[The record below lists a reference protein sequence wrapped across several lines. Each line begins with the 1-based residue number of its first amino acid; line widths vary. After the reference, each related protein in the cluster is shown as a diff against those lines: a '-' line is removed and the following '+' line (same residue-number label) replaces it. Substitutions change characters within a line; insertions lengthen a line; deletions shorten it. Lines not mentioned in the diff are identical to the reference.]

1 MAGIDLIRRQR
12 AEQEKGKAN
21 DPSMRTDPAYG
32 LTLPLLTTASGA
44 KFGKSAG
51 NAVWVSRSM
60 LSDLDFYQY
69 FVRSSDADVERYL
82 LSLTLMSHEEIAQV
96 MAQHADDKSK
106 RFAQT
111 RLADEMTELVR
122 GQEACQR
129 AQLATKLLFN
139 TDVQELTLDQVAFA
153 FQDDPRLVYL
163 DEEPSG
169 IAALAVDI
177 GLLPSRSEAR
187 RLVQTRGG
195 LYVNGVQVT
204 DAYAK
209 LERQHMI
216 QDRIIVMRAGKSN
229 HKIVVCPPI
238 A

>member
-1 MAGIDLIRRQR
+1 M
-12 AEQEKGKAN
+12 
-21 DPSMRTDPAYG
+21 
-32 LTLPLLTTASGA
+32 
-44 KFGKSAG
+44 
-51 NAVWVSRSM
+51 
-60 LSDLDFYQY
+60 
-69 FVRSSDADVERYL
+69 
-82 LSLTLMSHEEIAQV
+82 SLTFMSHEENAQV
-96 MAQHADDKSK
+96 LAQHAEDKSK

-122 GQEACQR
+122 GHEACQR

-139 TDVQELTLDQVAFA
+139 TDVQGLTLDQVAFA

-169 IAALAVDI
+169 IAALAADI

-187 RLVQTRGG
+187 RLVQKGGG

-204 DAYAK
+204 DVHAK

-229 HKIVVCPPI
+229 HKIVV
-238 A
+238 

>member
-1 MAGIDLIRRQR
+1 
-12 AEQEKGKAN
+12 
-21 DPSMRTDPAYG
+21 
-32 LTLPLLTTASGA
+32 
-44 KFGKSAG
+44 
-51 NAVWVSRSM
+51 
-60 LSDLDFYQY
+60 
-69 FVRSSDADVERYL
+69 
-82 LSLTLMSHEEIAQV
+82 MSHEALAQV
-96 MAQHADDKSK
+96 MAQHAEDKSK

-122 GQEACQR
+122 GHEACQR
-129 AQLATKLLFN
+129 AHLAPPRLFN
-139 TDVQELTLDQVAFA
+139 TDGHRRTRAQAACAVQA
-153 FQDDPRLVYL
+153 DPRVVYL

-169 IAALAVDI
+169 IAALAADI

-187 RLVQTRGG
+187 RLVQKGGG

-204 DAYAK
+204 DVHAK

-229 HKIVVCPPI
+229 HKIVVCPPV